1 MNKIQNSKL
10 LNRKLTHALFKEHG
24 KQIGE
29 EAIKAVEE
37 LVRDKIASICS
48 SMGGSVKRI
57 NVADVIA
64 LNNVKKRKVRL
75 VKRGLL

>member
-1 MNKIQNSKL
+1 MNETQNSKL
-10 LNRKLTHALFKEHG
+10 LNRKLTHALFREHG

-37 LVRDKIASICS
+37 LVRDKITSICN
-48 SMGGSVKRI
+48 SMGGSIKRI
-57 NVADVIA
+57 NVADVVA

-75 VKRGLL
+75 VKRGVL